1 MTFPL
6 PQGICRKVCRP
17 VRSPPRQME
26 PKDVARLALA
36 TVKNGYSQCDV
47 LDAVRAVISCPKC
60 QAAIDAVDTGLQAL
74 EEDFARL
81 LEAILALLESLGIPA
96 KTEPGDKW
104 ETEPWWRRLLRMLN
118 LAAKV
123 REFVL
128 AVLEVYY
135 AVKALNQTIQTLIT
149 DIRELMKCCSG
160 GN

>member
-6 PQGICRKVCRP
+6 PGGICRQVCRP
-17 VRSPPRQME
+17 KRSPPRQME
-26 PKDVARLALA
+26 PRDVARLALA

-47 LDAVRAVISCPKC
+47 MDAVRAVISCPKC
-60 QAAIDAVDTGLQAL
+60 QAAIDAVDLGLQVL
-74 EEDFARL
+74 EEDFKRL

-96 KTEPGDKW
+96 RTQPGDKW
-104 ETEPWWRRLLRMLN
+104 ETEPWWRRLLRMIN

-123 REFVL
+123 WEFVN

-135 AVKALNQTIQTLIT
+135 AVQALNQTIRVLIQ

-160 GN
+160 VD